1 MVYHLKKKNHQT
13 TKKMDT
19 MKKLAT
25 FVVFALLNVF
35 SVNAQTEWNFGV
47 IPAADQ
53 ENMNTDAVLWKNN
66 EASFRYENTVKNTPK
81 KEPLMANGQELEMT
95 KGLLFDGVTKSN
107 RIRLS
112 YKDKNQVLILSEAG
126 FSITI
131 PDLKK
136 GQKIE
141 VVAKPASSGT
151 TAGLSATNLD
161 AEEGSFG
168 EITAKSTHNGTV
180 KEDGEVTLTTETNG
194 VGFCTIKV
202 TEGTNGITEIKTD
215 AQAQGKWFTIDGKR
229 ISKPTT
235 GGLYICNGKKIA
247 M

>member
-1 MVYHLKKKNHQT
+1 
-13 TKKMDT
+13 MDT

-35 SVNAQTEWNFGV
+35 CVNAQTEWNFGV

-53 ENMNTDAVLWKNN
+53 ENMNTDAELWKNN

-81 KEPLMANGQELEMT
+81 KEPLMASGKELEMT

-126 FSITI
+126 YSITI
-131 PDLKK
+131 PNLKK
-136 GQKIE
+136 GQEIE
-141 VVAKPASSGT
+141 VVAKPATSGT
-151 TAGLSATNLD
+151 TAGLSVTNLD
-161 AEEGSFG
+161 AKEGKFG
-168 EITAKSTHNGTV
+168 EITAKGTFKGTV

-194 VGFCTIKV
+194 VGFYSIKV
-202 TEGTNGITEIKTD
+202 AEATSAISEVKTD
-215 AQAQGKWFTIDGKR
+215 GKTDSKWFTADGKR
-229 ISKPTT
+229 ISKPTAS
-235 GGLYICNGKKIA
+235 GLYICNGKKIA

>member
-1 MVYHLKKKNHQT
+1 
-13 TKKMDT
+13 MDT
-19 MKKLAT
+19 MKKFAAL
-25 FVVFALLNVF
+25 VVFAVMNVF
-35 SVNAQTEWNFGV
+35 SVNAQNEWNFGV

-53 ENMNTDAVLWKNN
+53 ENMNADAMLWKNN

-81 KEPLMANGQELEMT
+81 KEPLTANGKELEMT

-131 PDLKK
+131 PNLKK
-136 GQKIE
+136 GQEIE
-141 VVAKPASSGT
+141 VVAKPATSGT
-151 TAGLSATNLD
+151 TAGLSATNID

-168 EITAKSTHNGTV
+168 TITEKATHKGMV
-180 KEDGEVTLTTETNG
+180 KADGEVTLTTETSG
-194 VGFCTIKV
+194 VGFYTIKV
-202 TEGTNGITEIKTD
+202 SEGTNGITEVNAERKAD
-215 AQAQGKWFTIDGKR
+215 GRWFTVDGKR
-229 ISKPTT
+229 ISKPTK